1 MPPHRP
7 LSPTPPSGFNPF
19 IYGNDVD
26 SVDVATRVAMVRFFN
41 SQNLLANFSE
51 HTRTLRLYP
60 RPVVAFQINSF
71 LRSRPRTTQ
80 FLNRFA
86 RTQAVEF
93 LAEWSLTP
101 TNVAFQRV
109 HTGILDPAQVGDKA
123 KWYLHTLEPIKFS
136 VWDDGS
142 SLNGALRSLQTQENQ
157 PTDESGSDSEGAES
171 TSSSYSSL
179 SDFVSE
185 MVSSDL
191 SPGCSSYQ
199 EQRKASAQNMSL
211 SSNVDVDMVYKPPS
225 KLQYP
230 GGDTPADRPESPQSS
245 SSSESDL
252 SSPSFNRDSELEF
265 GNRQKTEEVHEKTD
279 KEETESFENE
289 SDSNSTTTPKTI
301 MSSNT
306 IKPESPGST
315 TSEERPTTPRKTRQ
329 GRSIT
334 PVPPVTP
341 VLQKQPSVG
350 NVLARTS
357 SFGSSGSGSPVPPA
371 SAGGVQRQSSQ
382 GSLFEQFASQAK
394 ELVRETTRQ
403 SSQDGLLAQMDKFKI
418 QAKEKLTEAEE
429 SHIFAP
435 FDKVCARRETRSGLT
450 LVLQL
455 TTHAK
460 KAAEEA
466 SKSVQEASKSA
477 LEASKTATAVSKNT
491 LEDLTYVGKSTLG
504 DLTKSAKEVVTKK
517 GLLRGDSFTKGTPE
531 SRRESTSSS
540 TSLVATSSVISGASR
555 DFFSN
560 ISSDLNGIAAS
571 TTSMFSD
578 LFGSKKEHPKAAE
591 VANLQQR
598 AKDAKSGMF
607 GPFPRGPR
615 GLVEKSP
622 LIKHAPRR
630 QDDIQRKQSV
640 DRSATNS
647 ENQAFL
653 KDVVNQ
659 VSEGEGVGWLKL
671 NRLKKLMEDES
682 YRNFVLSKLNKT
694 LDKKIAPDDHIDD
707 VCVPKPVWKGMLK
720 VVQAVV
726 HGLEVTYGNY
736 GLGGMASAFQLH
748 EIAHTHYWTKELIDC
763 STDLT
768 QSSSPRS
775 PQSPRSSLQL
785 DWDTSRKSSQ
795 AEAPEVRLIQ
805 GDDSEAESQQSTA
818 DMFKDMIT
826 QKKNMLLSKLTSF
839 DSDVSLQ

>member
-1 MPPHRP
+1 MPPQRS
-7 LSPTPPSGFNPF
+7 LSPSPQSGFNPF

-41 SQNLLANFSE
+41 SHNLLANFSE

-109 HTGILDPAQVGDKA
+109 HTGILDPAQIGDKP
-123 KWYLHTLEPIKFS
+123 KWFLHTLEPIKFT

-142 SLNGALRSLQTQENQ
+142 SLNGALRSLQNQENQ

-211 SSNVDVDMVYKPPS
+211 SSNVDVDTVYKPPS
-225 KLQYP
+225 ELQYP
-230 GGDTPADRPESPQSS
+230 DGEVPAERTESPQSS

-265 GNRQKTEEVHEKTD
+265 GNRQKTEQIQEK
-279 KEETESFENE
+279 ETESFENE

-301 MSSNT
+301 MSSNI

-315 TSEERPTTPRKTRQ
+315 TSEERPGTPRKTR
-329 GRSIT
+329 RSIT

-341 VLQKQPSVG
+341 ILQKQPSIG

-357 SFGSSGSGSPVPPA
+357 SFGSSGSGSPAPS
-371 SAGGVQRQSSQ
+371 SAGSGTGVQRQGSQ

-403 SSQDGLLAQMDKFKI
+403 SSQDGLLAQMDKFKL

-435 FDKVCARRETRSGLT
+435 FDKVCANLNLSN
-450 LVLQL
+450 VINVFSSQL
-455 TTHAK
+455 M
-460 KAAEEA
+460 
-466 SKSVQEASKSA
+466 
-477 LEASKTATAVSKNT
+477 
-491 LEDLTYVGKSTLG
+491 
-504 DLTKSAKEVVTKK
+504 
-517 GLLRGDSFTKGTPE
+517 R
-531 SRRESTSSS
+531 
-540 TSLVATSSVISGASR
+540 
-555 DFFSN
+555 
-560 ISSDLNGIAAS
+560 
-571 TTSMFSD
+571 
-578 LFGSKKEHPKAAE
+578 
-591 VANLQQR
+591 
-598 AKDAKSGMF
+598 
-607 GPFPRGPR
+607 
-615 GLVEKSP
+615 
-622 LIKHAPRR
+622 
-630 QDDIQRKQSV
+630 RKQQKKRQKV
-640 DRSATNS
+640 Y
-647 ENQAFL
+647 
-653 KDVVNQ
+653 KKQ
-659 VSEGEGVGWLKL
+659 VKV
-671 NRLKKLMEDES
+671 RLKQVRL
-682 YRNFVLSKLNKT
+682 RLLLVKT
-694 LDKKIAPDDHIDD
+694 L
-707 VCVPKPVWKGMLK
+707 LK
-720 VVQAVV
+720 
-726 HGLEVTYGNY
+726 T
-736 GLGGMASAFQLH
+736 
-748 EIAHTHYWTKELIDC
+748 
-763 STDLT
+763 
-768 QSSSPRS
+768 
-775 PQSPRSSLQL
+775 
-785 DWDTSRKSSQ
+785 
-795 AEAPEVRLIQ
+795 
-805 GDDSEAESQQSTA
+805 
-818 DMFKDMIT
+818 
-826 QKKNMLLSKLTSF
+826 
-839 DSDVSLQ
+839 